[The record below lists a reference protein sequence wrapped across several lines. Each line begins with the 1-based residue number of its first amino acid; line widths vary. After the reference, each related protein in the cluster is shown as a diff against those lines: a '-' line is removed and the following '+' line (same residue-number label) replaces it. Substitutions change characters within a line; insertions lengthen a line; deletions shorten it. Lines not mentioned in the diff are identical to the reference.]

1 MKVPRARRERRGWMI
16 PRLRARRWIISFTI
30 GHTSRQDRRRGGNT
44 ERKQRRGNANESAG
58 GGGEGRGQGGMPC
71 PGCTRDTGET
81 QKYKSTGR
89 RGLTGSAR
97 AGPARREKLHLA
109 GAAAGR
115 PIVSEIAS
123 GAAATT
129 NGNGGTAYRGF
140 PFARLSR
147 VRSPIRR
154 RDYLAT
160 ASICRQRRNSRTGTT
175 VHSSRTFLSPPPC
188 PASSGWQAAT
198 GESPS
203 IYRITRAPIQSRGV
217 AISLTT

>member
-1 MKVPRARRERRGWMI
+1 
-16 PRLRARRWIISFTI
+16 
-30 GHTSRQDRRRGGNT
+30 
-44 ERKQRRGNANESAG
+44 
-58 GGGEGRGQGGMPC
+58 MPC

-97 AGPARREKLHLA
+97 AGPARREKLLLA
-109 GAAAGR
+109 GVVAGR

-160 ASICRQRRNSRTGTT
+160 ASICRHRRNSCTGTT
-175 VHSSRTFLSPPPC
+175 VHSSRTFLSPLPLSC
-188 PASSGWQAAT
+188 SASSGWRAAT

-203 IYRITRAPIQSRGV
+203 IYRNARADPIARRRDFVNDLKTRMNQLRAGPCREDR
-217 AISLTT
+217 